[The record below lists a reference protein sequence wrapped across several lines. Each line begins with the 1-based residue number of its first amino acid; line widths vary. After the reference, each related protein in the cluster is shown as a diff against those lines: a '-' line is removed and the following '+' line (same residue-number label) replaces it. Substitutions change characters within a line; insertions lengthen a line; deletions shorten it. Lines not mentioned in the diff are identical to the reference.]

1 MKLNFVH
8 MKTINVKI
16 YWADKN
22 YCCGWSD
29 DTIGTIICTHKTLE
43 GVKLAFEESLDFH
56 MEGMAADGDIIPI
69 WYANK
74 EYAIEYELEVSALLR
89 SMEAYTTMAAIS
101 RVTGI
106 NQKQLSHY
114 ASSLKTPKLQQ
125 RERIIEGL
133 HRIGEKF
140 LAIR

>member
-1 MKLNFVH
+1 MKSI
-8 MKTINVKI
+8 KVKI

-29 DTIGTIICTHKTLE
+29 ESIGSILCTHKTLE
-43 GVKLAFEESLDFH
+43 GVKQAFEESLDFH
-56 MEGMAADGDIIPI
+56 MEGMVADGDEIPE
-69 WYANK
+69 WYAEK
-74 EYAIEYELEVSALLR
+74 EFNIDYELEVSALLR
-89 SMEAYTTMAAIS
+89 SLEAYTTIAAIS

-114 ASSLKTPKLQQ
+114 ASSLKTPRLQQ
-125 RERIIEGL
+125 RKRIIDGL
-133 HRIGEKF
+133 HRIGEAF